1 MQIIDDRLPPP
12 LSLSLLP
19 CCGVEHRGELSAAA
33 WRANDTRLYISI
45 SIYIYIYK
53 LTPAKYASH
62 RFMTPRFSTTLPPSA
77 YLPSFSLYLL
87 VSIFISSFIAR
98 IYLRMYIIRRVQA
111 RRFRDMREV
120 ERACV
125 HYQGGKIERERG
137 VASRARPSLGTSP
150 SLFISLFVHIY
161 IYIASSFIGSF
172 EIRSL

>member
-45 SIYIYIYK
+45 DTREIRLASIHDPLI
-53 LTPAKYASH
+53 LHNSA
-62 RFMTPRFSTTLPPSA
+62 PSA

-87 VSIFISSFIAR
+87 SSIFISLFIAR
-98 IYLRMYIIRRVQA
+98 NVSASTSFQA
-111 RRFRDMREV
+111 RIFEKREKSRGSK
-120 ERACV
+120 ERACR
-125 HYQGGKIERERG
+125 GRREDQSGESG
-137 VASRARPSLGTSP
+137 VALRAVQHLSIHLLFPSLSVSL
-150 SLFISLFVHIY
+150 SLFRAVFY
-161 IYIASSFIGSF
+161 RF